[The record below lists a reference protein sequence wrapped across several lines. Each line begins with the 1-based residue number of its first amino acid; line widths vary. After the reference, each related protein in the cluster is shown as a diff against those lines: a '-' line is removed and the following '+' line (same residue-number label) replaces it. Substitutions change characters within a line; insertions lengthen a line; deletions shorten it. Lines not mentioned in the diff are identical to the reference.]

1 MQEYQGLKQ
10 LYLENYSSL
19 ICFAKSVMT
28 NKDAAEDLV
37 QETFLIAQC
46 KLDAVLSSPNPHGWL
61 MNTLKN
67 LIGNYYKQ
75 QRFIAQHLIADSY
88 PDSTSEYTFSVNEL
102 YAGLVSPE
110 ELELLVWVYCENVS
124 RQEAAERL
132 GISPAACRKRIQR
145 AKSALRDAIQK
156 NNLL

>member
-1 MQEYQGLKQ
+1 MQEQKKLHQ
-10 LYLENYSSL
+10 LYLENYDSL
-19 ICFAKSVMT
+19 VCFASSVM
-28 NKDAAEDLV
+28 NGQDAAEDLV
-37 QETFLIAQC
+37 QETFLIAQS

-67 LIGNYYKQ
+67 VIGNHYKR
-75 QRFIAQHLIADSY
+75 QRFLARRLIAETH
-88 PDSTSEYTFSVNEL
+88 PDHSAPYVFSVNEL

-110 ELELLVWVYCENVS
+110 ELTLLVWVCCENVS
-124 RQEAAERL
+124 CREAAERL

-145 AKSALRDAIQK
+145 AKLSLRDAILK

>member
-1 MQEYQGLKQ
+1 MQEYQGLHR

-19 ICFAKSVMT
+19 ICFAKSVISS
-28 NKDAAEDLV
+28 KDAAEDLV

-67 LIGNYYKQ
+67 VIGNYYKQ

-88 PDSTSEYTFSVNEL
+88 PDSNAEYTFPVNEL
-102 YAGLVSPE
+102 YAGLISPE

-132 GISPAACRKRIQR
+132 GISPAACRKRLQR
-145 AKSALRDAIQK
+145 AKAALRDAILK
-156 NNLL
+156 NSSI

>member
-1 MQEYQGLKQ
+1 
-10 LYLENYSSL
+10 
-19 ICFAKSVMT
+19 MT

-67 LIGNYYKQ
+67 VIGNYYKQ

-88 PDSTSEYTFSVNEL
+88 PDSASEYTFSVNEL

-110 ELELLVWVYCENVS
+110 ELELLAWVYCENVS

-132 GISPAACRKRIQR
+132 GISPAACRKRLQR
-145 AKSALRDAIQK
+145 AKAALRDAIQK
-156 NNLL
+156 NNLR